1 MTRKRNSNR
10 RSGGNGGANRP
21 QVNRITFRS
30 LHVDLDNPESPF
42 KKNGGKELEVDREK
56 LEGILA
62 NWNLLLEHMQ
72 KEDSGEVEKK
82 LPI

>member
-1 MTRKRNSNR
+1 MTRRRRRNGNN
-10 RSGGNGGANRP
+10 GNGANKP
-21 QVNRITFRS
+21 AVNRMTFRALRINLGS
-30 LHVDLDNPESPF
+30 PDCPF

-56 LEGILA
+56 MEGILA
-62 NWNLLLEHMQ
+62 NWNLLLEHMR